1 MSYCTANDILTN
13 LQMTSSDVPTALST
27 QAVAKADAVINAKL
41 PAEII
46 TAITA
51 LGSTPA
57 VIKHIAED
65 IGAYYV
71 IRALYSAG
79 DPNRNEWYELYKN
92 ALDLLADMAEGKA
105 NIPGITAD
113 DQQILSNT
121 EDYKSTFD
129 TRDETKWR
137 VDPDRVDDL
146 DDEADN

>member
-71 IRALYSAG
+71 IRALYSAS

-92 ALDLLADMAEGKA
+92 ALDLLDDMSEGKA

-113 DQQILSNT
+113 DHQILSNT
-121 EDYKSTFD
+121 EDYKPTFD

-137 VDPDRVDDL
+137 VDPDRIDDL

>member
-71 IRALYSAG
+71 IRALYSAS

-92 ALDLLADMAEGKA
+92 ALDLLDDMSEGKA

-113 DQQILSNT
+113 DHQILSNT
-121 EDYKSTFD
+121 EDYKPTFD
-129 TRDETKWR
+129 TRDETKWG